1 MHRVELLG
9 HYSLSNEVFANRL
22 HGIAA
27 GLTSSGMGPVDA
39 PLGALRLLEL
49 GLMRQAMVM
58 SYNDAFLI
66 VLIVNLVTL
75 PAVLLLR
82 RPNPEAAAH
91 VEAVME

>member
-1 MHRVELLG
+1 MW
-9 HYSLSNEVFANRL
+9 
-22 HGIAA
+22 
-27 GLTSSGMGPVDA
+27 PVDA
-39 PLGALRLLEL
+39 QYAALRLLEQ
-49 GLMRQAMVM
+49 GLMRQAMMM

-82 RPNPEAAAH
+82 RPNPEAAVH